1 MKGYAFILEG
11 DTEKEFYLS
20 FLEYLCEK
28 HNAVLNRFVDESSP
42 DVSYTIDCRD
52 RQSNIKFKVVNAV
65 TQLTRSDNWFNTQC
79 VRKHGSKCKWD
90 VFLCYDT
97 DSYNADISKYFQD
110 DWAELRKGLSKAS
123 HVLDLAAAADIED
136 IMLID
141 LEGVCNF
148 LNCQIPKSLPGA
160 KGKIKMKNL
169 FRENGQTYHEGERAR
184 PLIDSLNMEK
194 IIESNVIALARAENM
209 LFPE

>member
-20 FLEYLCEK
+20 FLEYLCKK
-28 HNAVLNRFVDESSP
+28 HGADLNRSVDEIAP
-42 DVSYTIDCRD
+42 DVSYTIDCGD
-52 RQSNIKFKVVNAV
+52 RHSIIKFKVVNAV

-79 VRKHGSKCKWD
+79 VKKYGPKCKWD

-97 DSYNADISKYFQD
+97 DSYNADISKYYQD
-110 DWAELRKGLSKAS
+110 DWANLRKGLSKAS
-123 HVLDLAAAADIED
+123 SVLDLAAAADIED

-169 FRENGQTYHEGERAR
+169 FRANGQIYHEGERAR
-184 PLIDSLNMEK
+184 PLIDSLDMEK
-194 IIESNVIALARAENM
+194 IIRSNVISLARAENM